1 MLVVK
6 EIILV
11 LMGFSATE
19 NDYIKNR
26 TLKIG
31 EGFFMTYNRL
41 LDHKDW
47 GFPVPIFYGPGR
59 ISEIGSI
66 CKNLEIKNPL
76 VVTDR
81 GSSNLSFIQA
91 LRSLLFKD
99 GISSELFFDI
109 SPNPIGYEIEAGCIC
124 YRDGNHDAI
133 IGIGGGSGMD
143 GAKAICLTVN
153 NDIDL
158 WAFDYKKPVQQIR
171 SSDPFPK
178 LIMVP
183 TTAGTGAETESTAMV
198 THAGKGMKF
207 CLDHP
212 KLKISA
218 TILDPSL
225 TLELPPSLTAWTGV
239 DALTHAIEAYI
250 VPDFHPLCD
259 GAAIEALSLIGK
271 YLVTSVEEPENLE
284 ARGGML
290 VGSCLAGIS
299 FLKGL
304 GFVHAISH
312 MVGAEYDTQH
322 GLTNAIILPVVL
334 RYNLPSLDKKRRNM
348 AHALG
353 MLDNSSDGFI
363 REIETKLDRLNIP
376 NSLAEIDVPFDCAS
390 RIAEKAMLDSA
401 ASTNPV
407 KADLSTLKTL
417 VEKSIKEAR

>member
-1 MLVVK
+1 MSYS
-6 EIILV
+6 
-11 LMGFSATE
+11 G
-19 NDYIKNR
+19 
-26 TLKIG
+26 
-31 EGFFMTYNRL
+31 L

-59 ISEIGSI
+59 ISHIGSI

-81 GSSNLSFIQA
+81 GSWKLPFIQEM
-91 LRSLLFKD
+91 RSLLSRD
-99 GISSELFFDI
+99 GISSELFFEI
-109 SPNPIGYEIEAGCIC
+109 SPNPVGGEIEAGCIA
-124 YRDGNHDAI
+124 YREGNHDAI

-153 NDIDL
+153 NDINL
-158 WAFDYKKPVQQIR
+158 WAFDYNKPAPQIAGTK
-171 SSDPFPK
+171 PFPK
-178 LIMVP
+178 LITIP

-198 THAGKGMKF
+198 THSEKGMKF

-212 KLKISA
+212 QLKISA
-218 TILDPSL
+218 AILDPAL
-225 TLELPPSLTAWTGV
+225 TIGLPPSLTAWTGV

-259 GAAIEALSLIGK
+259 GAAIEALRLIGK

-284 ARGGML
+284 ARAGML

-322 GLTNAIILPVVL
+322 GLTNAIVLPVVL
-334 RYNLPSLDKKRRNM
+334 RYNLPT
-348 AHALG
+348 
-353 MLDNSSDGFI
+353 LDNKCQHMADALSMSDKTNDGFI
-363 REIETKLDRLNIP
+363 GEIEATLDRLSIP
-376 NSLAEIDVPFDCAS
+376 TSLNEIGVPFDCAG
-390 RIAEKAMLDSA
+390 RIAEKAMHDSA

-407 KADLSTLKTL
+407 TGNVSDLETL
-417 VEKSIKEAR
+417 VEMAIKKAR

>member
-1 MLVVK
+1 MSHS
-6 EIILV
+6 
-11 LMGFSATE
+11 G
-19 NDYIKNR
+19 
-26 TLKIG
+26 
-31 EGFFMTYNRL
+31 L

-59 ISEIGSI
+59 ISHIGSI

-81 GSSNLSFIQA
+81 GSWKLPFIQEM
-91 LRSLLFKD
+91 RSLLSRD
-99 GISSELFFDI
+99 GISSELFFEI
-109 SPNPIGYEIEAGCIC
+109 SPNPVGGEIEAGCIA
-124 YRDGNHDAI
+124 YREGNHDAI

-153 NDIDL
+153 NDINL
-158 WAFDYKKPVQQIR
+158 WAFDYNKPAPQIAGTK
-171 SSDPFPK
+171 PFPK
-178 LIMVP
+178 LITIP

-198 THAGKGMKF
+198 THSEKGMKF

-212 KLKISA
+212 QLKISA
-218 TILDPSL
+218 AILDPAL
-225 TLELPPSLTAWTGV
+225 TIGLPPSLTAWTGV

-259 GAAIEALSLIGK
+259 GAAIEALRLIGK

-322 GLTNAIILPVVL
+322 GLTNAIVLPVVL
-334 RYNLPSLDKKRRNM
+334 RHNLPT
-348 AHALG
+348 
-353 MLDNSSDGFI
+353 LDNKCQHMADALSMSDKTNDGFI
-363 REIETKLDRLNIP
+363 GEIEATLDRLSIP
-376 NSLAEIDVPFDCAS
+376 TSLNEIGVPFDCAG
-390 RIAEKAMLDSA
+390 RIAEKAMHDSA

-407 KADLSTLKTL
+407 TGNVSELEAL
-417 VEKSIKEAR
+417 VEMSIKKAR

>member
-1 MLVVK
+1 MSYS
-6 EIILV
+6 
-11 LMGFSATE
+11 G
-19 NDYIKNR
+19 
-26 TLKIG
+26 
-31 EGFFMTYNRL
+31 L

-59 ISEIGSI
+59 ISYIGSI

-81 GSSNLSFIQA
+81 GSWKLPFIQEM
-91 LRSLLFKD
+91 RSLLFRD
-99 GISSELFFDI
+99 GISSELFFEI
-109 SPNPIGYEIEAGCIC
+109 SPNPVGGEIEAGCIA
-124 YRDGNHDAI
+124 YREGNHDAI

-153 NDIDL
+153 NDINL
-158 WAFDYKKPVQQIR
+158 WAFDYNKPAPQIAGTM
-171 SSDPFPK
+171 PFPK
-178 LIMVP
+178 LITIP

-198 THAGKGMKF
+198 THSEKGMKF

-212 KLKISA
+212 QLKISA
-218 TILDPSL
+218 AILDPAL
-225 TLELPPSLTAWTGV
+225 TIGLPPSLTAWTGV

-259 GAAIEALSLIGK
+259 GAAIEALRLIGK

-322 GLTNAIILPVVL
+322 GLTNAIVLPVVL
-334 RYNLPSLDKKRRNM
+334 RYNLPN
-348 AHALG
+348 
-353 MLDNSSDGFI
+353 LDNKCQHMADALSMSDKTSDGFI
-363 REIETKLDRLNIP
+363 GEIEATLDRLSIP
-376 NSLAEIDVPFDCAS
+376 TSLNEIGVPFDCAG
-390 RIAEKAMLDSA
+390 RIAEKAMHDSA

-407 KADLSTLKTL
+407 TGNISELEAL
-417 VEKSIKEAR
+417 VEMSIKKAR

>member
-1 MLVVK
+1 
-6 EIILV
+6 
-11 LMGFSATE
+11 
-19 NDYIKNR
+19 
-26 TLKIG
+26 
-31 EGFFMTYNRL
+31 MTYSSL

-59 ISEIGSI
+59 ISYIGSI

-81 GSSNLSFIQA
+81 GSWKLSFIQEM
-91 LRSLLFKD
+91 RSLLSRD
-99 GISSELFFDI
+99 GISSELFFEI
-109 SPNPIGYEIEAGCIC
+109 SPNPVGGEIEAGCIA
-124 YRDGNHDAI
+124 YREGNHDAI

-153 NDIDL
+153 NDINL
-158 WAFDYKKPVQQIR
+158 WAFDYNKPVPQIAGTN
-171 SSDPFPK
+171 SFPK
-178 LIMVP
+178 LIMIP

-198 THAGKGMKF
+198 THSEKGMKF

-212 KLKISA
+212 QLKIGA
-218 TILDPSL
+218 VILDPAL
-225 TLELPPSLTAWTGV
+225 TIGLPPSLTAWTGV

-259 GAAIEALSLIGK
+259 GAAIEAVRLIGR

-284 ARGGML
+284 ARSGML

-322 GLTNAIILPVVL
+322 GLTNAIVLPVVL
-334 RYNLPSLDKKRRNM
+334 RYNLPSLDKKCQNM
-348 AHALG
+348 ADALS
-353 MLDNSSDGFI
+353 MSDNTSDGFI
-363 REIETKLDRLNIP
+363 GEIEATLDRLNIP
-376 NSLAEIDVPFDCAS
+376 KSLNEIGVPFDCAG
-390 RIAEKAMLDSA
+390 RIAEKAMHDSA

-407 KADLSTLKTL
+407 TGDVTELKAL
-417 VEKSIKEAR
+417 VEMSIKKAR

>member
-1 MLVVK
+1 MSYS
-6 EIILV
+6 
-11 LMGFSATE
+11 G
-19 NDYIKNR
+19 
-26 TLKIG
+26 
-31 EGFFMTYNRL
+31 L

-59 ISEIGSI
+59 ISHIGSI

-81 GSSNLSFIQA
+81 GSWKLPFIQEM
-91 LRSLLFKD
+91 RSLLSRD
-99 GISSELFFDI
+99 GISSELFFEI
-109 SPNPIGYEIEAGCIC
+109 SPNPVGGEIEAGCTA
-124 YRDGNHDAI
+124 YREGNHDAI

-153 NDIDL
+153 NDINL
-158 WAFDYKKPVQQIR
+158 WAFDYNKPAPQIAGTK
-171 SSDPFPK
+171 PFPK
-178 LIMVP
+178 LITIP

-198 THAGKGMKF
+198 THSEKGMKF

-212 KLKISA
+212 QLKISA
-218 TILDPSL
+218 AILDPAL
-225 TLELPPSLTAWTGV
+225 TIGLPPSLTAWTGV

-259 GAAIEALSLIGK
+259 GAAIEALRLIGK

-284 ARGGML
+284 ARAGML

-322 GLTNAIILPVVL
+322 GLTNAIVLPVVL
-334 RYNLPSLDKKRRNM
+334 RYNLPTLDKKCQHM
-348 AHALG
+348 ADALG
-353 MLDNSSDGFI
+353 MSDKTSDGFI
-363 REIETKLDRLNIP
+363 GEIEATLDRLSIP
-376 NSLAEIDVPFDCAS
+376 TSLNEIGVPFDCAG
-390 RIAEKAMLDSA
+390 RIAEKAMHDSA

-407 KADLSTLKTL
+407 TGNVSDLEML
-417 VEKSIKEAR
+417 VEMSIKKAR

>member
-1 MLVVK
+1 MSHS
-6 EIILV
+6 
-11 LMGFSATE
+11 G
-19 NDYIKNR
+19 
-26 TLKIG
+26 
-31 EGFFMTYNRL
+31 L

-59 ISEIGSI
+59 ISHIGSI

-81 GSSNLSFIQA
+81 GSWKLPFIQEM
-91 LRSLLFKD
+91 RSLLFRD
-99 GISSELFFDI
+99 GISSELFFEI
-109 SPNPIGYEIEAGCIC
+109 SPNPVGGEIEAGCIA
-124 YRDGNHDAI
+124 YREGNHDAI

-153 NDIDL
+153 NDINL
-158 WAFDYKKPVQQIR
+158 WAFDYNKPAPQIAGTK
-171 SSDPFPK
+171 PFPK
-178 LIMVP
+178 LITIP

-198 THAGKGMKF
+198 THSEKGMKF

-212 KLKISA
+212 QLKISA
-218 TILDPSL
+218 AILDPAL
-225 TLELPPSLTAWTGV
+225 TIGLPPSLTAWTGV

-259 GAAIEALSLIGK
+259 GAAIEALRLIGK

-322 GLTNAIILPVVL
+322 GLTNAIVLPAVL
-334 RYNLPSLDKKRRNM
+334 RYNLPT
-348 AHALG
+348 
-353 MLDNSSDGFI
+353 LDNKCQHMADALSMSDKTSDGFI
-363 REIETKLDRLNIP
+363 GEIEATLDRLSIP
-376 NSLAEIDVPFDCAS
+376 TSLNEIGVPFDCAG
-390 RIAEKAMLDSA
+390 RIAEKAMHDSA

-407 KADLSTLKTL
+407 TGNISDLEAL
-417 VEKSIKEAR
+417 VERSIKKAR